1 MKCFKKKKKGGEG
14 GAGGRA
20 VGKARRMCHRA
31 GKVQGYRRQHCSRIR
46 EWRSQAKL
54 CREPTMCVREGERK
68 RVRAGGGAR
77 AGEGRVGVGRGG
89 AGRGRGEGGGAGAEL
104 PGGKA
109 FAALLPRRTA
119 ARPPRPTSDPP
130 SVDSAAGAAAHSPR
144 KGSEGPPEKNPKR
157 SIPLGCKLLFSVLG
171 AFPPPSLA
179 FFP

>member
-1 MKCFKKKKKGGEG
+1 MQLLLLLFVVGGWGARGFGVGWIGVMVGGEMLFLKKGGEG
-14 GAGGRA
+14 GAGGQA

-54 CREPTMCVREGERK
+54 CCEPTMCVREGERK
-68 RVRAGGGAR
+68 RVRAR
-77 AGEGRVGVGRGG
+77 PLR
-89 AGRGRGEGGGAGAEL
+89 
-104 PGGKA
+104 PG
-109 FAALLPRRTA
+109 
-119 ARPPRPTSDPP
+119 SDPP
-130 SVDSAAGAAAHSPR
+130 RVDSAAGAAGHSPR

-171 AFPPPSLA
+171 SIPPPSLA

>member
-1 MKCFKKKKKGGEG
+1 MWVGLGWWWVVKCFFLKKGGEG
-14 GAGGRA
+14 GAGGQA

-54 CREPTMCVREGERK
+54 CCEPTMCVREGERK

-77 AGEGRVGVGRGG
+77 AGEGR
-89 AGRGRGEGGGAGAEL
+89 GEGGGAGAEL

-109 FAALLPRRTA
+109 FAALLPCRTA
-119 ARPPRPTSDPP
+119 ARPLRPASDPP
-130 SVDSAAGAAAHSPR
+130 RVDSAAGAAGHSPR

-171 AFPPPSLA
+171 PIPPPSLA